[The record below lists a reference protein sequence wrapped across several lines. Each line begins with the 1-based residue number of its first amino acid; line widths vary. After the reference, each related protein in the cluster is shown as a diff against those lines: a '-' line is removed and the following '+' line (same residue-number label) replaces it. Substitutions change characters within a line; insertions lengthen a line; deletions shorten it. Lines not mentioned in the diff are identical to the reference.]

1 MKTSVKLI
9 ALAAAIAVL
18 PACTRIETGEVGLR
32 RGFDKQVKN
41 EELLPGSFNQTII
54 GEVLT
59 FPVKEVA
66 VKVEDMTPLARDN
79 STMKDFDALVTYN
92 INQSQVAEIFN
103 AKNKSFHAVH
113 NGDVLLMYNYI
124 FNASRNAIYKSARK
138 YEALDMADN
147 RQAMETEI
155 KEQIVRTLAEEKLDG
170 TIAKNKSF
178 HAVHNGDVYLMYN
191 YIFNASRNAIYKSA
205 RKYEALDMADNRQAM
220 ETEIK
225 EQIVRTLA
233 EEKLDGTI
241 TISQVLI
248 RNIVPADSVVASAN
262 ELVKAKNEFKTEEVK
277 VATARKRNESMQ
289 ANPMAIPL
297 LMAEAQAEAMR
308 QLPGAIANFKGQTL
322 VINGVVTPTV
332 QTNGVK

>member
-1 MKTSVKLI
+1 MKTSMKLI
-9 ALAAAIAVL
+9 AIATAIAAL

-32 RGFDKQVKN
+32 RGFDKQVKT

-92 INQSQVAEIFN
+92 INQSQVAEIYN
-103 AKNKSFHAVH
+103 AKNKSFHA
-113 NGDVLLMYNYI
+113 M
-124 FNASRNAIYKSARK
+124 
-138 YEALDMADN
+138 
-147 RQAMETEI
+147 
-155 KEQIVRTLAEEKLDG
+155 
-170 TIAKNKSF
+170 
-178 HAVHNGDVYLMYN
+178 HNGDVYLMYN

-297 LMAEAQAEAMR
+297 LRAEAEAEAMR
-308 QLPGAIANFKGQTL
+308 QLPNAIANFKGQTL

-332 QTNGVK
+332 QTNGTK